1 MRMRRNGIEI
11 EEVRKTKQFTLKEF
25 LVIAKVNCTGHA
37 FQREPF
43 CKCSIRI
50 PAQNEQLKVATECR

>member
-1 MRMRRNGIEI
+1 MRRNGIEI

-37 FQREPF
+37 F
-43 CKCSIRI
+43 
-50 PAQNEQLKVATECR
+50 